1 MNKILPI
8 IIAFFLTLPASYAV
22 QDVYT
27 QIYDENEVVLEIP
40 STTPYSISV
49 KDTDS
54 KQNEKT
60 LKEKLADIYHL
71 EVEQIDKPHFL
82 LKDVL
87 TKKYS
92 EESPWESMHLWGA
105 YGAHTNFNF
114 SEKEYLNSDY
124 AFDVINLGLD
134 GKLKNNNGD
143 FRIMF
148 NVSPLSSRNFAQN
161 FFADMYVGTN
171 KIPHH
176 RLWVGNTRPPVGMEG
191 GYSPYVLPFIT
202 RSQISRNFGTVRK
215 LGGRISGDYSLV
227 DYDLGLYSSDTYFQE
242 FFPGTEFVGWI
253 NFKPLGKTDGKFGKL
268 KLGAGVQSGDRNCD
282 YTVTGAY
289 IGYEYK
295 KLLLNF
301 EWADANGYNGPVGYA
316 IDKHAS
322 GFYSTIAYRITPKIQ
337 ALLRYDEFDPDK
349 NFSNNKKREYV
360 AGINYFIKGQALK
373 LVFNYVFCQN
383 DSAKDSH
390 RLMLGTQIL
399 F

>member
-8 IIAFFLTLPASYAV
+8 IIAFFLTLTASYAV

-27 QIYDENEVVLEIP
+27 QIYDENEVVLDIP

-253 NFKPLGKTDGKFGKL
+253 NFKPLGKTDGKFGKI

-383 DSAKDSH
+383 DSTKDSH
-390 RLMLGTQIL
+390 RLMLGAQIL